1 MKEEDDAPNGG
12 RCRRDG
18 RAREGTVDPCS
29 RHVFV
34 ITYRRGSKNE
44 MGRGDGD
51 GEGRVGRGARGRGM
65 RGYCYHG
72 RLGSGGLSWSIDRA
86 EQLSDMPA
94 NVPFRSSNSMTRVS
108 FWIIAM
114 SIRPRVIL
122 GRSTLSSRAIFGF

>member
-51 GEGRVGRGARGRGM
+51 GEEGCEDTVIMGV
-65 RGYCYHG
+65 
-72 RLGSGGLSWSIDRA
+72 SVRA
-86 EQLSDMPA
+86 
-94 NVPFRSSNSMTRVS
+94 V
-108 FWIIAM
+108 
-114 SIRPRVIL
+114 
-122 GRSTLSSRAIFGF
+122 